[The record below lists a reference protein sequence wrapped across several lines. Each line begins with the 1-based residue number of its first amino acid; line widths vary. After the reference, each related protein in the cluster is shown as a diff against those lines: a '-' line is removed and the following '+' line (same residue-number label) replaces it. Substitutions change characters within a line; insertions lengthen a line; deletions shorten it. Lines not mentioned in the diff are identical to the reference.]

1 MKFPLQNI
9 WHINLFTLKCMCY
22 RRETYKLYVTSN
34 TDWNCLVYTTMHGSV
49 KLIYIIIKT
58 IYIYLIV
65 YT

>member
-1 MKFPLQNI
+1 
-9 WHINLFTLKCMCY
+9 
-22 RRETYKLYVTSN
+22 
-34 TDWNCLVYTTMHGSV
+34 MHGSV